1 MQQHVFASYQARRCR
16 ILGRRLKVGLVD
28 GDDAFFPPI
37 FFAAVL
43 ATDPTQAAGGQ
54 RLPEF
59 EFIFGVFDKARID
72 TDRAFAF
79 HGAGTVA
86 EQRGTPAIARGEA
99 QVAFA
104 VDVAM
109 KVAETIG
116 AQSQVATAEQQRIG
130 RVGDAI
136 DRSEIYR
143 TLGAEGA
150 AVIDLRRGDIQ
161 LLTRSEETEVVQG
174 AAQCQAGI
182 VGRQAAAVLAEV
194 VRRHGECLQGRHA
207 TAVAHVA
214 SGDAQVTVAE
224 QFAAVV
230 QACHIEDQAL
240 TAGHAV
246 AGLEGQALSTFVGKH
261 FVELQATEPVDFAER
276 PVGGAHAV
284 DSALAAVEAGGVD
297 AKQAAAGV
305 LQQAGLVIQ
314 AGGVE
319 AEGRAAEFEGAALVV
334 HRAAEV
340 EAAAGTAKRA
350 QLAVGAVVQVAT
362 VEAQPLVGFDQAA
375 LVGEGVA

>member
-1 MQQHVFASYQARRCR
+1 MQQHVFACYQARRCR

-37 FFAAVL
+37 FFFAAVL

-72 TDRAFAF
+72 ADRAFAF

-161 LLTRSEETEVVQG
+161 LLTRSEETEAVEG
-174 AAQCQAGI
+174 AGQVQAG
-182 VGRQAAAVLAEV
+182 VGARQTAAVLGQVMGSNHEA
-194 VRRHGECLQGRHA
+194 LQGRCA
-207 TAVAHVA
+207 AGVGHVA
-214 SGDAQVTVAE
+214 GGDAQVTVAE
-224 QFAAVV
+224 QLTAVI
-230 QACHIEDQAL
+230 QAGHVEHQAL
-240 TAGHAV
+240 AAGHAV
-246 AGLEGQALSTFVGKH
+246 SGL
-261 FVELQATEPVDFAER
+261 
-276 PVGGAHAV
+276 
-284 DSALAAVEAGGVD
+284 
-297 AKQAAAGV
+297 
-305 LQQAGLVIQ
+305 
-314 AGGVE
+314 
-319 AEGRAAEFEGAALVV
+319 
-334 HRAAEV
+334 
-340 EAAAGTAKRA
+340 
-350 QLAVGAVVQVAT
+350 
-362 VEAQPLVGFDQAA
+362 
-375 LVGEGVA
+375 